1 MVIIVLIFLKYLKN
15 QIDKKKYYYAFMI
28 SLVIFLI
35 IYLLVVYT
43 QISEN
48 SDFDINSIE
57 IKKINISYVF
67 LSNFKLIFIN
77 LLLGVITFGLF
88 PIGSIIQNT
97 YSLSIIA
104 NRLFISDKKSL
115 IIRLIPHGILE
126 IFILVLICIYSIQI
140 SIYIL
145 KLLKL
150 IIQNK
155 HSKIKNNKEFLIHFI
170 VECIFISVLLAIA
183 AVIEYFVSIY
193 L

>member
-140 SIYIL
+140 SVYIL

-170 VECIFISVLLAIA
+170 VECIFISILLAIA

>member
-15 QIDKKKYYYAFMI
+15 QIDKKKYYYAIMI

-140 SIYIL
+140 SVYIL

>member
-1 MVIIVLIFLKYLKN
+1 
-15 QIDKKKYYYAFMI
+15 MI

-104 NRLFISDKKSL
+104 NRLFISNKKTL

-140 SIYIL
+140 SIYIVKQL
-145 KLLKL
+145 K
-150 IIQNK
+150 IVIQNK
-155 HSKIKNNKEFLIHFI
+155 HSKIKNKKDIFI
-170 VECIFISVLLAIA
+170 QFVVECIFITILLAIA

>member
-1 MVIIVLIFLKYLKN
+1 
-15 QIDKKKYYYAFMI
+15 MI

-140 SIYIL
+140 SVYIL

>member
-140 SIYIL
+140 SVYIL

>member
-43 QISEN
+43 HISEN

-140 SIYIL
+140 SVYIL

>member
-48 SDFDINSIE
+48 ADFDINSIE

-140 SIYIL
+140 SVYIL